1 MSEHDKSEER
11 DPFLLRLAEAVDFTI
26 SILTA
31 DLWFVGIFLLVA
43 LLLGV
48 SLLGLLL
55 EVAIGAGVLATVAV
69 CFWLFCDLHPGE

>member
-1 MSEHDKSEER
+1 MLENDKSEER
-11 DPFLLRLAEAVDFTI
+11 DPFLLRLGEAVDFTI

-55 EVAIGAGVLATVAV
+55 EVAIGAGVLAAVAV

>member
-1 MSEHDKSEER
+1 MSENDKSEER

-31 DLWFVGIFLLVA
+31 DLWFVGVFLLVA

-55 EVAIGAGVLATVAV
+55 EVAIGAGVLATVVV

>member
-1 MSEHDKSEER
+1 MSENDKSEER
-11 DPFLLRLAEAVDFTI
+11 DPFLLRLGEAVDFTI

-55 EVAIGAGVLATVAV
+55 EVAIGAGVLAAVAV

>member
-1 MSEHDKSEER
+1 MSENDKSEER
-11 DPFLLRLAEAVDFTI
+11 DPFLLRLGEAVDFTI

-55 EVAIGAGVLATVAV
+55 EVAIGAGVLAAVAV
-69 CFWLFCDLHPGE
+69 CFWLFCDLHPDE

>member
-1 MSEHDKSEER
+1 MSENDKSEER

-55 EVAIGAGVLATVAV
+55 EVAIGAGVLAAVAL

>member
-1 MSEHDKSEER
+1 MSENDKSEER
-11 DPFLLRLAEAVDFTI
+11 DPFLLRLGEAVDFTI

-55 EVAIGAGVLATVAV
+55 EVAIGAGVLAAVAL

>member
-1 MSEHDKSEER
+1 MSENDKSEER
-11 DPFLLRLAEAVDFTI
+11 DPFLLRLGEAVDFTI

-55 EVAIGAGVLATVAV
+55 EVAIGAGVLAAVVV

>member
-1 MSEHDKSEER
+1 MSENDKSEER
-11 DPFLLRLAEAVDFTI
+11 DPFLLRLGEAVDFTI

-43 LLLGV
+43 LLIGV

-55 EVAIGAGVLATVAV
+55 GVAIGAGVLATVAV

>member
-1 MSEHDKSEER
+1 MSENDKSEER

-55 EVAIGAGVLATVAV
+55 EVAIGAGVLATVVV
-69 CFWLFCDLHPGE
+69 CFWLFCDLHPGG

>member
-1 MSEHDKSEER
+1 MSENDKSEER
-11 DPFLLRLAEAVDFTI
+11 DPFLLRLGEAVDITI

-55 EVAIGAGVLATVAV
+55 EVAIGAGVLAAVAV

>member
-1 MSEHDKSEER
+1 MSENDKSEER

-55 EVAIGAGVLATVAV
+55 EVAIGAGVLATVVV